1 MSPESGTTALQFA
14 FVCPLSAG
22 MHARPASLLTEVT
35 NSFLADFLLTNLR
48 NQNDANAKSVLSII
62 AADVRKGDH
71 CSVQVSGTDEQA
83 ALLAFQRFV
92 HEVLPSCDEPLAQP
106 SSPNSDVLPRVL
118 RAAGAISYG
127 GVSVSPG
134 IARGRVVVV
143 KTLSMPTETAAQSPP
158 SPPRRP
164 AQMRRLP
171 AR

>member
-71 CSVQVSGTDEQA
+71 CSEQVSGTDEQA
-83 ALLAFQRFV
+83 ALLPFQRFV
-92 HEVLPSCDEPLAQP
+92 PELFRSCAEPLAQP
-106 SSPNSDVLPRVL
+106 RSPRSDVLTRAL
-118 RAAGAISYG
+118 RPAG
-127 GVSVSPG
+127 GVS
-134 IARGRVVVV
+134 
-143 KTLSMPTETAAQSPP
+143 
-158 SPPRRP
+158 
-164 AQMRRLP
+164 
-171 AR
+171 